1 MSKTSLQN
9 PGGTAFCCFLTSV
22 LKEEVSGQV
31 LPIPALPQ
39 QHSSLDFTH
48 HAPPTKKPNQ
58 QTASSSVF

>member
-1 MSKTSLQN
+1 MSKNCLQN
-9 PGGTAFCCFLTSV
+9 PGGIAFGCFLTSV

-58 QTASSSVF
+58 QTTWSFVF